1 MTRAGTQWDVAVVGA
16 GPAGATAAWAAA
28 TAGARVVLLERS
40 TLPRYKTC
48 GGGITGTSLRS
59 LPAGLQLPARDTIR
73 EAVFAHDGHRERAR
87 SFQEPLLR
95 MVFRDE
101 LDAALV
107 AAAQEAGV
115 ELRQRTLVRGVEET
129 AAGPVLRTDGGDVL
143 ARAVVGA
150 DGSASRI
157 GQHVGVVCDQVD
169 LGLEVEVEAG
179 ARAEE
184 WAGRVHLDWGPVPG
198 SYGWVFPKG
207 DTLTVG
213 VIAAR
218 GRPAETRDYLT
229 AYLRRLGLAA
239 APVTRD
245 SGHLTRCR
253 APGSPL
259 RRGSVLVAGD
269 AAGLLEP
276 WTREGISFA
285 LRSGRLAGEAAARL
299 AAGEPGPAYEGLVE
313 AELGAEMAAGRRCLR
328 LFERRPG
335 LVHAAISRTGRGAAA
350 FARISRGETT
360 LARAL
365 GHRGVAPAVGLLA
378 R

>member
-1 MTRAGTQWDVAVVGA
+1 M
-16 GPAGATAAWAAA
+16 AAWAAA
-28 TAGARVVLLERS
+28 SAGARVVLLERS

-59 LPAGLQLPARDTIR
+59 LPPGLRLPARDTIT
-73 EAVFAHDGHRERAR
+73 EVTFAHDGRRERTRRFA
-87 SFQEPLLR
+87 EPLLC
-95 MVFRDE
+95 MVLRDE

-107 AAAQEAGV
+107 EAAVQAGAV
-115 ELRQRTLVRGVEET
+115 LRQETLVRHVEQS
-129 AAGPVLRTDGGDVL
+129 ADGARLRTDGEDVL
-143 ARAVVGA
+143 ARTVVGA

-157 GQHVGVVCDQVD
+157 GKHVGVVCDQVD
-169 LGLEVEVEAG
+169 LGLEVEVAAG
-179 ARAEE
+179 ARAEQ
-184 WAGRVHLDWGPVPG
+184 WKGRVHLDWGPLPG

-207 DTLTVG
+207 DALTVG

-218 GRPAETRDYLT
+218 GRPEETRAYLA
-229 AYLRRLGLAA
+229 AYLRRLGLDSAE
-239 APVTRD
+239 VLRD

-253 APGSPL
+253 TPGSPL
-259 RRGSVLVAGD
+259 RRDNVLVAGD

-299 AAGEPGPAYEGLVE
+299 AAGAPGPAYEEAVE
-313 AELGAEMAAGRRCLR
+313 AELGVEMAAGRRCLR

-335 LVHAAISRTGRGAAA
+335 LVHAALSRTARGADG

-360 LARAL
+360 LARAFL
-365 GHRGVAPAVGLLA
+365 HRGVGPAVGLLS